1 MDGLSASL
9 GSSFLSDA
17 GVDFGCW
24 LLKVRVVDVC
34 LWILVG
40 MLVDEWMVF
49 HVWGQLVV
57 NNILK
62 DGIDI

>member
-17 GVDFGCW
+17 GVELVGGV
-24 LLKVRVVDVC
+24 LKVRVLDVC

-40 MLVDEWMVF
+40 MFVDEWMVF
-49 HVWGQLVV
+49 HVWGQLVL